1 MEALKFNT
9 KILENGMIKLPE
21 ITDLANREIEI
32 IIVLKG
38 EKMNNKQI
46 SASEFLKKWSGF
58 LSDTDTDDSRI
69 KYLNKKY
76 E

>member
-69 KYLNKKY
+69 QYLNKKY